1 MFRIHKMLDFLM
13 LLVTIESKKRRKFFF
28 SLLKLYSDY
37 RQAWIALGDMTKE
50 KAMEEYIKLLL
61 DRCTM
66 FRIYIETQHV
76 ENEENDRLR

>member
-1 MFRIHKMLDFLM
+1 M
-13 LLVTIESKKRRKFFF
+13 LLVTIESKKRRNF

-61 DRCTM
+61 DRCAM
-66 FRIYIETQHV
+66 FRTYIETQHV

>member
-1 MFRIHKMLDFLM
+1 M

>member
-1 MFRIHKMLDFLM
+1 MLDFLM

>member
-1 MFRIHKMLDFLM
+1 MLRIPKMLDFLM
-13 LLVTIESKKRRKFFF
+13 LLVTIESKKFCF

-66 FRIYIETQHV
+66 FRTYIETQHV